1 MVEIRRLI
9 EMEPLRCLIVDDEPL
24 AHRVILE
31 YVKEVDYLE
40 VVGQC
45 FSATEA
51 LSILNR
57 EPIDLVFLDIQM
69 PKLKG
74 LDMLRAMIDPPLV
87 IVTTAYEEYAVE
99 GFELNVCDYLLKPF
113 RLERFLKATQ
123 RALRLSK
130 KRAPVTSTPQKA
142 PVAPEKLFIKS
153 DKRLVQVIL
162 EEIVLLESYGNYVK
176 VWTGTDYLL
185 TPGTLTQFQEELTPG
200 PFFRIHKSFII
211 QRRHIDYVEG
221 HVVRMR
227 NGRELPVGKGQRK
240 AFREFLT
247 GGGDL

>member
-1 MVEIRRLI
+1 
-9 EMEPLRCLIVDDEPL
+9 MEPLRCLIVDDEPL

-123 RALRLSK
+123 RALRLSQ

-176 VWTGTDYLL
+176 VWTGRSTC
-185 TPGTLTQFQEELTPG
+185 
-200 PFFRIHKSFII
+200 
-211 QRRHIDYVEG
+211 
-221 HVVRMR
+221 
-227 NGRELPVGKGQRK
+227 
-240 AFREFLT
+240 
-247 GGGDL
+247 